1 MPVFKLFQ
9 WIRVTCLSNPGFSVI
24 QKTKT
29 ILDDSLQAFF
39 VLWWGALLL
48 TTLNNPLNVAII
60 IPCLAIASLSPM
72 APRFMSRMVRQT
84 FTLLVG
90 MGSLVLATR
99 FSNDLTNA
107 MAFAEHHIGTIAIM
121 VVIGGVVTASQLMFA
136 LFEAD
141 ISNQLPPRPRSK
153 PTMIGPYTKLQNLDA
168 QFVAAH
174 EAGHAIVLALFP
186 HQPDD
191 IAVVMTADVMG
202 NNNNGWCSSVG
213 LETHITPRDFHELYL
228 ILLLAGREAELLFV
242 GEYSICG
249 TQDNDR
255 WLTWA
260 RRFLETSP
268 THIFFRRPASKQ
280 EFDFN
285 AEQLEQLKAEHVDIA
300 RRLLLANQ
308 AAHAQIRDDVLEKGR
323 IEGKELLDLLAQ
335 VKNIEGCPAL
345 SDLADQALK
354 AELETKRS

>member
-9 WIRVTCLSNPGFSVI
+9 WIRVTCLSDPGFSFI

-29 ILDDSLQAFF
+29 ILDESLQAFF

-48 TTLNNPLNVAII
+48 TTLDKPLHVAII
-60 IPCLAIASLSPM
+60 IPCLVISSLSPL
-72 APRFMSRMVRQT
+72 ASRFMSRMVRQT
-84 FTLLVG
+84 FTLVVG

-121 VVIGGVVTASQLMFA
+121 VVIGGLVTASQLMFA

-141 ISNQLPPRPRSK
+141 ISNQLPPRPRK
-153 PTMIGPYTKLQNLDA
+153 PTLIGPYTKLQKLDA

-213 LETHITPRDFHELYL
+213 LETHITPRGFHELYM

-249 TQDNDR
+249 TTDNDK
-255 WLTWA
+255 WLTCA

-268 THIFFRRPASKQ
+268 THIFFRKPASKQ

-285 AEQLEQLKAEHVDIA
+285 AEQLEKLKAEHVEIA

-308 AAHAQIRDDVLEKGR
+308 GLHAQIRDGVLEKGR
-323 IEGKELLDLLAQ
+323 VEGKELLDLLAQ

-345 SDLADQALK
+345 SVLTDQALK
-354 AELETKRS
+354 ADLETKRS